1 MSNRS
6 RSQLH
11 HTHFDAFVAFC
22 ESCGFER
29 VPTKD
34 VFEVLRM
41 TPPPHKKSGGPLIV
55 HSRDCAKEHYT
66 TWGVSADIAQQ
77 FFRARKRE
85 PSNSTAQYEAAR
97 SQNSGDSKR
106 G

>member
-22 ESCGFER
+22 ESCGFKR

-34 VFEVLRM
+34 PFEVLRM
-41 TPPPHKKSGGPLIV
+41 TPPHKGTGGPLIV
-55 HSRDCAKEHYT
+55 HTRADAKEHYT
-66 TWGVSADIAQQ
+66 TWGVGADLAQQ
-77 FFRARKRE
+77 FFRTRNKSRE
-85 PSNSTAQYEAAR
+85 VSPCA
-97 SQNSGDSKR
+97 
-106 G
+106 